1 MSASNGAGTIMK
13 KKSWFFVIVSALII
27 TVSFAV
33 YWMFF
38 HKDNTGTVFQ
48 TETVKR
54 RDIAASVQATGVIR
68 ARIGAEVK
76 VGARI
81 SGRVERLYANIG
93 DVVKKGQ
100 LIARLE
106 QVDLQAKVD
115 EARMNLKTSEANLD
129 LAKKTIKR
137 IEGLYAEEL
146 VSRDKLDVAERDLI
160 TAQAQVNQI
169 RENIRYNETQ
179 MSYANIYA
187 PISGVIAS
195 VATQQGETVSAS
207 SLNVP
212 TFVTIVDLNR
222 LEIYAYVD
230 ETDIGKIKPGLEAIF
245 SVDSFPDK
253 DFKGK
258 VTAIYPKAT
267 IQDNVVYYI
276 TVISIENP
284 EGKLKPDMTVNA
296 TILLNK
302 RDNVLAVPNK
312 SIKREGGKK
321 VVTVLENN
329 KPIQKTVKTGWK
341 DSAYTEI
348 VEGLKEGDRVV
359 TGEAVKK
366 EEEF

>member
-1 MSASNGAGTIMK
+1 MSFK
-13 KKSWFFVIVSALII
+13 KNALII
-27 TVSFAV
+27 FAV
-33 YWMFF
+33 IAVIAIAGSYRFF
-38 HKDNTGTVFQ
+38 SAKNSKERVFQ
-48 TETVKR
+48 TEAVIR
-54 RDIAASVQATGVIR
+54 RDIASSVQATGVIR
-68 ARIGAEVK
+68 AKIGAEVK

-93 DVVKKGQ
+93 DVVKKNQ
-100 LIARLE
+100 VIARLE
-106 QVDLQAKVD
+106 QEDLKAKVN
-115 EARMNLKTSEANLD
+115 EAKMNLKVVEANLE
-129 LAKKTIKR
+129 LSQKNLQRMQNLFAKDYVAKDM
-137 IEGLYAEEL
+137 
-146 VSRDKLDVAERDLI
+146 VDVAERDYKAAM
-160 TAQAQVNQI
+160 AQSNLI
-169 RENIRYNETQ
+169 RETIRFNETQ

-195 VATQQGETVSAS
+195 VTTQQGETVSAS

-230 ETDIGKIKPGLEAIF
+230 ETDIGKIKPGLDATF
-245 SVDSFPDK
+245 TVDSFPDK

-276 TVISIENP
+276 TIISIENP

-296 TILLNK
+296 NIYLNK
-302 RDNVLAVPNK
+302 RENVLAVPNK

-321 VVTVLENN
+321 VVIVIEDN
-329 KPIQKTVKTGWK
+329 KPIQKAVKTGWK
-341 DSAYTEI
+341 DSAYTEV
-348 VEGLKEGDRVV
+348 VEGLKEGDKVV

-366 EEEF
+366 EEEL

>member
-1 MSASNGAGTIMK
+1 MK
-13 KKSWFFVIVSALII
+13 KKWII
-27 TVSFAV
+27 MVVVVLVAAAVSFWAYKLFLAKANKGV
-33 YWMFF
+33 
-38 HKDNTGTVFQ
+38 NFQ
-48 TETVKR
+48 AETVKR
-54 RDIAASVQATGVIR
+54 RDIASSVQATGVIR
-68 ARIGAEVK
+68 AKIGAEVK

-81 SGRVERLYANIG
+81 SGKVEKLYANIG

-100 LIARLE
+100 VIARLE
-106 QVDLQAKVD
+106 QEDLKAKVN
-115 EARMNLKTSEANLD
+115 EARMDLKISEANLD
-129 LAKKTIKR
+129 LARKSLQRMKN
-137 IEGLYAEEL
+137 LYAQDF
-146 VSRDKLDVAERDLI
+146 VSKDKVDVAERDYKAAE
-160 TAQAQVNQI
+160 AQENQI
-169 RENIRYNETQ
+169 KETIRFNETQ

-195 VATQQGETVSAS
+195 VTTQQGETVSAS

-230 ETDIGKIKPGLEAIF
+230 ETDIGKIKPGFDATF
-245 SVDSFPDK
+245 TVDSFPDK

-296 TILLNK
+296 TIYLNK

-329 KPIQKTVKTGWK
+329 KPVQKTVKTGWK

-348 VEGLKEGDRVV
+348 VEGLKEGDKVV

-366 EEEF
+366 EEGF

>member
-1 MSASNGAGTIMK
+1 MK
-13 KKSWFFVIVSALII
+13 KWIIMVIVVLVVAAA
-27 TVSFAV
+27 SFGA
-33 YWMFF
+33 YKLFF
-38 HKDNTGTVFQ
+38 AKANKEVNFQ
-48 TETVKR
+48 IETVKR
-54 RDIAASVQATGVIR
+54 RDIASSVQATGVIR
-68 ARIGAEVK
+68 AKIGAEVK

-81 SGRVERLYANIG
+81 SGRVEKLYANIG

-100 LIARLE
+100 VIARLE
-106 QVDLQAKVD
+106 QEDLKAKVN
-115 EARMNLKTSEANLD
+115 EANMNLKINEANLD
-129 LAKKTIKR
+129 LAQKNLQR
-137 IEGLYAEEL
+137 MQNLYAKDF
-146 VSRDKLDVAERDLI
+146 VSKDKVDVAERDYKAAL
-160 TAQAQVNQI
+160 AQSNQI
-169 RENIRYNETQ
+169 RETIRYNETQ

-187 PISGVIAS
+187 PISGIIAS

-230 ETDIGKIKPGLEAIF
+230 ETDIGKIKPGLNATF
-245 SVDSFPDK
+245 TVDSFPDK
-253 DFKGK
+253 DFNGK

-302 RDNVLAVPNK
+302 REHVLAVPNK

-329 KPIQKTVKTGWK
+329 KTVQKAIKTGWK
-341 DSAYTEI
+341 DGAYTEV
-348 VEGLKEGDRVV
+348 VEGLKEGDKVV

-366 EEEF
+366 EEGF

>member
-1 MSASNGAGTIMK
+1 MK
-13 KKSWFFVIVSALII
+13 KKWIIAVIVVLVCAAA
-27 TVSFAV
+27 SFWA
-33 YWMFF
+33 YKMFTA
-38 HKDNTGTVFQ
+38 KGNKELTFQ
-48 TETVKR
+48 TETVKK
-54 RDIAASVQATGVIR
+54 RDIASIVQATGVIR
-68 ARIGAEVK
+68 AKIGAEVK

-81 SGRVERLYANIG
+81 SGRVEKLFANIG

-106 QVDLQAKVD
+106 QEDLQAKVN
-115 EARMNLKTSEANLD
+115 EARMNLKVIEANLD
-129 LAKKTIKR
+129 FAQKNLQR
-137 IEGLYAEEL
+137 MQNLYAEEF
-146 VSRDKLDVAERDLI
+146 VSKDKVDAAERDYK
-160 TAQAQVNQI
+160 TAVAQANQLKETI
-169 RENIRYNETQ
+169 KYNETQ

-187 PISGVIAS
+187 PISGIIAS
-195 VATQQGETVSAS
+195 VTTQQGETISVS

-230 ETDIGKIKPGLEAIF
+230 ETDIGKIKHGLDATF
-245 SVDSFPDK
+245 TVDSFPDK

-296 TILLNK
+296 AIYLNK
-302 RDNVLAVPNK
+302 RENVLAVPNK

-329 KPIQKTVKTGWK
+329 KPVQKAIKTGWK
-341 DSAYTEI
+341 DSNYTE
-348 VEGLKEGDRVV
+348 VFEGLREGEQVV
-359 TGEAVKK
+359 TGESANAEK
-366 EEEF
+366 E

>member
-1 MSASNGAGTIMK
+1 MK
-13 KKSWFFVIVSALII
+13 KKWVITVIVVLVA
-27 TVSFAV
+27 VAASFGA
-33 YWMFF
+33 YKLFF
-38 HKDNTGTVFQ
+38 AKANKEVNFQ
-48 TETVKR
+48 AETVKR
-54 RDIAASVQATGVIR
+54 RDIASSVQATGVIR
-68 ARIGAEVK
+68 AKIGAEVK

-81 SGRVERLYANIG
+81 SGKVEKLYANIG

-100 LIARLE
+100 VIARLE
-106 QVDLQAKVD
+106 QEDLKAKVN
-115 EARMNLKTSEANLD
+115 EANMNLKINEASLD
-129 LAKKTIKR
+129 LAQKNLQRMKN
-137 IEGLYAEEL
+137 LYAQDF
-146 VSRDKLDVAERDLI
+146 VSKDKVDVAERDYK
-160 TAQAQVNQI
+160 TAVAQANQI
-169 RENIRYNETQ
+169 KETIRYNETQ

-187 PISGVIAS
+187 PISGIIAS
-195 VATQQGETVSAS
+195 VTTQQGETVSAS

-230 ETDIGKIKPGLEAIF
+230 ETDIGKIKPGLEATF
-245 SVDSFPDK
+245 TVDSFPDK

-296 TILLNK
+296 TIYLNK

-321 VVTVLENN
+321 VVTVIENN
-329 KPIQKTVKTGWK
+329 KPVQKAIRTGWK
-341 DSAYTEI
+341 DSNYTEI
-348 VEGLKEGDRVV
+348 VEGLKEGDKVV
-359 TGEAVKK
+359 TGEEIKK
-366 EEEF
+366 EEGF